1 MAVIQAFNDN
11 VPQAYIVPRC
21 SPKQGCTVDLRE
33 VQPEE
38 RVIVDCDKFIA
49 HRNPGHNMC
58 DYIIACELEND
69 SISVIEMKSR
79 GVRAS
84 EVREQLQQGARL
96 AEQWVG
102 NARVNKF
109 VPILLSKGGGKEL
122 RVLAKQKINFQGSEH
137 SESIR
142 TRRCGEQLRRLL

>member
-1 MAVIQAFNDN
+1 MAVIQAFNSN

-21 SPKQGCTVDLRE
+21 APKQSCTVDLRGI
-33 VQPEE
+33 QPDE

-58 DYIIACELEND
+58 DYIIACELEGD
-69 SISVIEMKSR
+69 SVSVIEMKSR

-84 EVREQLQQGARL
+84 EVKEQLQQGARL

-102 NARVNKF
+102 NAQVDKF
-109 VPILLSKGGGKEL
+109 VPILMSRGGGKEL
-122 RVLAKQKINFQGSEH
+122 RVLAKQKVNFQGSKH
-137 SESIR
+137 SEAVR